1 MNPNADS
8 RKRILDIMED
18 LESQVR
24 ALKAL
29 SSLLCGCSN
38 KDGVEP
44 SELTYLL
51 DPIIEREKS
60 LVDEAF
66 TLLYGKAEPARVVG
80 VRAGQSA
87 VSAAKT
93 GRS

>member
-1 MNPNADS
+1 MRAADVCRS
-8 RKRILDIMED
+8 RILDIMED

-24 ALKAL
+24 ALQAL
-29 SSLLCGCSN
+29 SGLLCGCSN

-80 VRAGQSA
+80 VRAGS
-87 VSAAKT
+87 SAAKT
-93 GRS
+93 HL

>member
-1 MNPNADS
+1 MSAANEARS
-8 RKRILDIMED
+8 RILDIMED

-24 ALKAL
+24 ALQAL
-29 SSLLCGCSN
+29 SGLLCGCSRG
-38 KDGVEP
+38 DAVAP

-66 TLLYGKAEPARVVG
+66 TLLYGKAEPVRVVG
-80 VRAGQSA
+80 VRAGSSA
-87 VSAAKT
+87 VPAAKA

>member
-24 ALKAL
+24 ALQAL
-29 SSLLCGCSN
+29 SGLLCGCSRG
-38 KDGVEP
+38 DAVAP
-44 SELTYLL
+44 SELPYLL

-60 LVDEAF
+60 LVDEVF
-66 TLLYGKAEPARVVG
+66 TLLHEKAEPARVVG
-80 VRAGQSA
+80 VRAGSSA
-87 VSAAKT
+87 VPAAKA